1 MLPRSFLFFASQLEL
16 PSPGSPNDAKLKF
29 SCVDYD
35 LFCIIIGVVLY
46 VCDMDDLARKAMH
59 SLNLAAAHK
68 TLQSSKVRIIALV
81 DK

>member
-1 MLPRSFLFFASQLEL
+1 
-16 PSPGSPNDAKLKF
+16 
-29 SCVDYD
+29 VDYD
-35 LFCIIIGVVLY
+35 LFCIILGVVLY